1 LDFFLSFL
9 KKYEKRKAHNM
20 LSLMLDPRFKTLRIM
35 SSFIGCEQVKA
46 IVEEYDKKSLFLM
59 LLKCYYHLHLLVE
72 FARDVVDQRVK
83 EDMNLDI
90 FEMEANT
97 SEPTTKLVNRKLLIF
112 KRYQLDVKDIKCPL

>member
-1 LDFFLSFL
+1 
-9 KKYEKRKAHNM
+9 M

-90 FEMEANT
+90 FEMATNT

>member
-90 FEMEANT
+90 FEMAANT